1 MATYY
6 SSRRMASYDN
16 RCSNSAW
23 SSNRNSVRHN
33 AKPWLG
39 PVSKSV
45 AVLFLVA
52 ILGILFLNKS
62 SSVTTFDREIASANS
77 ELLSLEAERDALAVE
92 NAKINARAADES
104 QNEVASNMVTATSAG
119 YVSE

>member
-1 MATYY
+1 
-6 SSRRMASYDN
+6 MASYDN
-16 RCSNSAW
+16 RRSNNAW
-23 SSNRNSVRHN
+23 SSSRNSVRHN

-104 QNEVASNMVTATSAG
+104 QNEVASNMVTATSTG